1 VRIGLSIPYGAGL
14 RDSRNARNNHF
25 SAVASDQPTLEAC
38 HRPFLNDSVSSS
50 RVHRSGPFPKVV
62 FTCIKCVLDS
72 LKPRVSLTRPLLTD
86 IARVNTLGS
95 LGSAPISDRLGVAL
109 RLWGMPI
116 GEFFD
121 LEALSQF
128 CAGSKRYSFFFSS
141 WPLNMYVISPAR
153 HSVLFIGHACY
164 SFLKSRRGR
173 QSSERIGES
182 GLGLC

>member
-1 VRIGLSIPYGAGL
+1 MAPDFGTHEILGTTTSPRSPRIN
-14 RDSRNARNNHF
+14 RRSRY
-25 SAVASDQPTLEAC
+25 AVHSSNE
-38 HRPFLNDSVSSS
+38 SVSSS
-50 RVHRSGPFPKVV
+50 CMHRSGPFPKVV
-62 FTCIKCVLDS
+62 FTCIRCVLDP
-72 LKPRVSLTRPLLTD
+72 LKPRISLKHLLLTD

-128 CAGSKRYSFFFSS
+128 SAESKRYTFFFSS
-141 WPLNMYVISPAR
+141 WPLNMYVISPVR
-153 HSVLFIGHACY
+153 DTVLFIGHACHL
-164 SFLKSRRGR
+164 FLKSRRGC
-173 QSSERIGES
+173 QSSECIGES